1 MVIFSVKKKIN
12 KAFNISDLINIGKF
26 DQPVL
31 NNASEYEKEKIVGQF
46 DVLYRVLVKLGF
58 DNEDIS
64 ASFEATFSKS
74 IDDHL
79 DWVNIE

>member
-1 MVIFSVKKKIN
+1 M
-12 KAFNISDLINIGKF
+12 AGKF

-31 NNASEYEKEKIVGQF
+31 NNANEYEKEKVVSQF
-46 DVLYRVLVKLGF
+46 DVLYRVLIKLGF
-58 DNEDIS
+58 DDGDVA

-79 DWVNIE
+79 DWVSWICVRCVA